1 MNVIIFSRISS
12 AKQDYKRQT
21 EELKLYATSMGYSV
35 VGIFE
40 EIVSGA
46 KKNEDRPILTEM
58 MQFIAQNQ
66 VSKVLVWELSR
77 LGRNASQVLLT
88 LDMLNQSKISL
99 YIKNYNLETLHSDEN
114 GNIHLNPLTQ
124 FMLQILNSVNEIE
137 RTSIVSRLRSGYNR
151 HVELGKA
158 VGRKVGYRKSNDSIL
173 NENPDILKLLRKGF
187 SVRVIMQLTGKS
199 SGLIQKIKR
208 IAGMTTKQKDM
219 LQKAT

>member
-12 AKQDYKRQT
+12 AKQDCMRQT
-21 EELKLYATSMGYSV
+21 EELKLFASSMGYSV

-88 LDMLNQSKISL
+88 LDMFNQNKISL
-99 YIKNYNLETLHSDEN
+99 YIKNYNFETLASD
-114 GNIHLNPLTQ
+114 GSINPMSQ
-124 FMLQILNSVNEIE
+124 FLLQILNSVNEME
-137 RTSIVSRLRSGYNR
+137 RTTIVSRLKSGYQR
-151 HVELGKA
+151 HIQLGKP

-173 NENPDILKLLRKGF
+173 NENPDIVKLLRKGF

-199 SGLIQKIKR
+199 SGLIQKVKR
-208 IAGMTTKQKDM
+208 IADMTAKQKDRPM